1 MRYNIIGSGSQGN
14 SIMVQ
19 DIILLDC
26 GLSFIKIKPFFKK
39 IKIIFISHCRSQRPY
54 TAIYYTKNSL

>member
-14 SIMVQ
+14 SIIVQ

-26 GLSFIKIKPFFKK
+26 GLSFIKIKPFLKK
-39 IKIIFISHCRSQRPY
+39 IKIIFISHCRS
-54 TAIYYTKNSL
+54 